1 MTTGD
6 LEKALRDGDG
16 RLSEARRIVIV
27 QCVGPWD
34 EQPFYCSRVCCT
46 VNMKNVQKLKALNP
60 DCDIVVLHKD
70 VRTFGA
76 QEEMYTEARRLG
88 ALFIRYSDEDPPVAE
103 TAGDGVK
110 VTVTEP
116 TLGERLSF
124 DTDLLVL
131 STAMVP
137 SEGAHDLNQIFK
149 IPETQE
155 GFFQEA
161 HSKLRPVDFASEGAF
176 LCGAA
181 HYPKSV
187 EEAVIQGKAAASRA
201 SRILS
206 KEQLMVGGVVSYVD
220 PDKCVACL
228 TCVRVCPYD
237 VPVIT
242 EEGVA
247 HIEAAACQGCGICAA
262 ECPAKAIQLM
272 HYRDEQ
278 VVAKVDAFSDLVAA
292 GSLSP

>member
-1 MTTGD
+1 MTTSD
-6 LEKALRDGDG
+6 LEKAFREGDP
-16 RLSEARRIVIV
+16 RLTEARRIVMV
-27 QCVGPWD
+27 QCVGPWQ

-46 VNMKNVQKLKALNP
+46 VNMKNVQKLKKLNP
-60 DCDIVVLHKD
+60 SCEVVVLHKD
-70 VRTFGA
+70 IRTFGI

-88 ALFIRYSDEDPPVAE
+88 ALFIRYRDGDPPHVEA
-103 TAGDGVK
+103 TGDGLK
-110 VTVTEP
+110 VDITEP
-116 TLGERLSF
+116 SLKKRLSL
-124 DTDLLVL
+124 DTDILVL

-137 SEGAHDLNQIFK
+137 SDGAGELNKIFK
-149 IPETQE
+149 IPQTQE

-187 EEAVIQGKAAASRA
+187 EEAVIQGKAAAGRA
-201 SRILS
+201 SRVLS
-206 KEQLMVGGVVSYVD
+206 KDELLVGGVVSTVD
-220 PDKCVACL
+220 PDKCTACL

-237 VPVIT
+237 VPAIN

-272 HYRDEQ
+272 HYLDEQ
-278 VVAKVDAFSDLVAA
+278 VVAKVDALRDLAAA
-292 GSLSP
+292 GSLSR